1 MCVSASLN
9 VVHQFLVFQVYVGQG
24 DPFNIEIH
32 VRDKGNLRRRLMFCD
47 GTKNIVNNQMHAR
60 IPNGMV
66 VRERWVNV
74 CIDVNSFVQ
83 SCFSRNQVHGT
94 PQI

>member
-9 VVHQFLVFQVYVGQG
+9 VVHQFLVFQVFVGHG

-60 IPNGMV
+60 IPNAMV
-66 VRERWVNV
+66 ARERWVNI

-83 SCFSRNQVHGT
+83 SCFSRN
-94 PQI
+94 